1 MSKDLQK
8 IREERKWIFQQMNE
22 AVNGLELSL
31 ERLFRKLQENI
42 EKEKAA
48 LIE

>member
-1 MSKDLQK
+1 MSEDLQK
-8 IREERKWIFQQMNE
+8 IREERKWIFQQMHE